1 MRLIPARAATLS
13 SHETMAHAA
22 SGIGLQNPAFF
33 VGRAELL
40 EWVNGLLSLKLTK
53 VEQVRA
59 LPLHASG
66 HRRARFRNSP
76 RRHPHLPARSPLS
89 QVASGAVHCQILDA
103 CHPGVVNM
111 SKVNFDAKSE
121 YDMVNNYKQLQAVFD
136 KLKIS
141 RNIEVSKL
149 VKGRPLDN
157 LEFLQWMKYYYD
169 TATGGVPPTDYDGE
183 ERRANCK
190 GAAAMKRSTGGASS
204 ARASASRT
212 APASRAAPSV
222 AARRTTAATAPTT
235 SAPTSATTNA
245 KLAALQA
252 ENTEL
257 KLAVERTEQ
266 EREFYFEK
274 LQDVEFLCQRAEFA
288 NNTLTKVVEKIL
300 YFTEGKPDIEAIIA
314 ECEAECRA
322 AAPVAPEPAREPA
335 PRTRDGRDEIGR
347 GGGGGDHPHRRGGC
361 RRGARARGG
370 GTRGAVFRGDGGG
383 GGERGAGRHRRRRR
397 DHDGGVAPGWREIAD
412 GDARGVSHRRA
423 GAGDGTRVCGG
434 GSGGAA

>member
-1 MRLIPARAATLS
+1 
-13 SHETMAHAA
+13 
-22 SGIGLQNPAFF
+22 
-33 VGRAELL
+33 
-40 EWVNGLLSLKLTK
+40 
-53 VEQVRA
+53 
-59 LPLHASG
+59 
-66 HRRARFRNSP
+66 
-76 RRHPHLPARSPLS
+76 
-89 QVASGAVHCQILDA
+89 
-103 CHPGVVNM
+103 M

-157 LEFLQWMKYYYD
+157 LEFLQWMKHYYD

-212 APASRAAPSV
+212 APTSRAAPSV

-257 KLAVERTEQ
+257 KLAVERSGAGARVLLREAPGRRVPVPARRVREQ
-266 EREFYFEK
+266 HPHKGGGEDSVFHRG
-274 LQDVEFLCQRAEFA
+274 QARHRGDHRGVRGGVPRRSPGCAGTRPR
-288 NNTLTKVVEKIL
+288 TR
-300 YFTEGKPDIEAIIA
+300 P
-314 ECEAECRA
+314 
-322 AAPVAPEPAREPA
+322 REPA
-335 PRTRDGRDEIGR
+335 MVATKSEEEEEEVTTPTVAEAAAVALELAAEEPAAPSSAETVAAAANEELDVTADADVTMTAASPWLARNRRRRCPRCL
-347 GGGGGDHPHRRGGC
+347 PSP
-361 RRGARARGG
+361 
-370 GTRGAVFRGDGGG
+370 
-383 GGERGAGRHRRRRR
+383 RRRRR
-397 DHDGGVAPGWREIAD
+397 WNPRVRWRLRRRRVSPCRRSRSTCETTSVDERFRARIPASDVGTVIQSWGVGFERARKWERTCDDVHIRERIRAQ
-412 GDARGVSHRRA
+412 GDATSLHVAHANSSGALFTRTSLDGVKMC
-423 GAGDGTRVCGG
+423 CGR
-434 GSGGAA
+434 

>member
-1 MRLIPARAATLS
+1 
-13 SHETMAHAA
+13 
-22 SGIGLQNPAFF
+22 
-33 VGRAELL
+33 
-40 EWVNGLLSLKLTK
+40 
-53 VEQVRA
+53 
-59 LPLHASG
+59 
-66 HRRARFRNSP
+66 
-76 RRHPHLPARSPLS
+76 
-89 QVASGAVHCQILDA
+89 VASGAVHCQILDA

-212 APASRAAPSV
+212 APPSRAAPSV
-222 AARRTTAATAPTT
+222 AARRTTASTAPT
-235 SAPTSATTNA
+235 APAPSSATTNA

-288 NNTLTKVVEKIL
+288 NQTLTKVVEKIL
-300 YFTEGKPDIEAIIA
+300 YFTEGKPDVEAIIA

-322 AAPVAPEPAREPA
+322 AAPAEPAREPEPAEPALVATKSEEEEEEVTTPTVAEAAAVALELAAEEPAAPSSAETVAAAANEELDVTADADVTMTAASPLVGAGSPTEMPAVSPVAAPAMEPACAVEAPAA
-335 PRTRDGRDEIGR
+335 PRE
-347 GGGGGDHPHRRGGC
+347 PLSPQPLN
-361 RRGARARGG
+361 
-370 GTRGAVFRGDGGG
+370 V
-383 GGERGAGRHRRRRR
+383 
-397 DHDGGVAPGWREIAD
+397 
-412 GDARGVSHRRA
+412 
-423 GAGDGTRVCGG
+423 
-434 GSGGAA
+434 